1 MGSCGIIQ
9 SPTKTEQHRQ
19 HKCSNLYHIFSLS
32 PGSSLESP
40 TRLHKAEAAGR
51 ARARAH
57 TPASRRSS
65 GRPSRGGSCIHH
77 IYPARE
83 RAWSP
88 ANIPVRGCQNP
99 RGPPAVSLGTP
110 VITPGILLLP
120 LGRLLSRLGLP
131 VMPLRILL
139 SRLLPPAGD
148 VLSSLDSLFTRGRS
162 VSLSLGGEGG
172 RGGASYRF
180 CESRSLS
187 RYVTNPPSPF

>member
-9 SPTKTEQHRQ
+9 SPTKPEQHRQ
-19 HKCSNLYHIFSLS
+19 HKCSNPYYIFSLS
-32 PGSSLESP
+32 PGSSRESP
-40 TRLHKAEAAGR
+40 TRLHKTEAAGR
-51 ARARAH
+51 ARGRERTHQPRGAP
-57 TPASRRSS
+57 PA
-65 GRPSRGGSCIHH
+65 GHH
-77 IYPARE
+77 GEGPAYITFTRRE

-139 SRLLPPAGD
+139 SRLLPPAG
-148 VLSSLDSLFTRGRS
+148 VCVIILRFAFHPGKECFAIP
-162 VSLSLGGEGG
+162 GGG
-172 RGGASYRF
+172 GGASYRF

-187 RYVTNPPSPF
+187 RYVTNPPSPFR